1 MHKPIHLKKCG
12 GALCQQ
18 RFKITQS
25 GAPSTS
31 GLGMKHLHAAPKER
45 IRAHRRVTLKFLY
58 YGLNRLCRNSKRIA
72 ELQFG
77 SFLVYH

>member
-31 GLGMKHLHAAPKER
+31 GLGMKHLHAA
-45 IRAHRRVTLKFLY
+45 
-58 YGLNRLCRNSKRIA
+58 
-72 ELQFG
+72 LQKSAFA
-77 SFLVYH
+77 LIDA